1 MRKIAATLAAA
12 VLGASLLAGC
22 STQPASTSTSSTA
35 SVSSSAASSSSQVVN
50 DAGVSSSSRAA
61 SAASSSSSSSVSS
74 SKASSASQKKVPAA
88 LRKKVDSLMKKAS
101 VDATFEYVDL
111 KTGATY
117 GVGAGQQMVAAS
129 MIKLLVLATVLDQ
142 ADQGK
147 LSLDDTYTLKS
158 KDLVGG
164 TGSLQ
169 ARGAG
174 TTVTLREAA
183 KLMITESDNVAANIF
198 IDKLGKKAINAEAA
212 KLGLSGT
219 QLNRRMMQENGSQ
232 NYMTAD
238 DAAIILRRI
247 YDGKL
252 GNADLSSFALD
263 ALKAQTDK
271 TGFAQGL
278 SGATF
283 AHKTGELSDPA
294 VQNDAGIV
302 LGDDPYILVA
312 FTEGSNTNGAAL
324 MQSLAHTVA
333 AAR

>member
-1 MRKIAATLAAA
+1 MRKIAAMLAAA

-22 STQPASTSTSSTA
+22 SAQPASTSASPATTSSST
-35 SVSSSAASSSSQVVN
+35 SAASSSSSPVVN
-50 DAGVSSSSRAA
+50 DAGVSSNA
-61 SAASSSSSSSVSS
+61 STASSVSS
-74 SKASSASQKKVPAA
+74 SSASASKAASASPKKVSAS
-88 LRKKVDSLMKKAS
+88 LRKKIDALMKKAS

-129 MIKLLVLATVLDQ
+129 MIKLLVLATALDQ

-174 TTVTLREAA
+174 ATVTLREAA
-183 KLMITESDNVAANIF
+183 KLMISESDNVAANIF
-198 IDKLGKKAINAEAA
+198 IDKLGKKAINAEAT

-219 QLNRRMMQENGSQ
+219 QLDRRMMQENGSQ

-238 DAAIILRRI
+238 DAAIILKRI

-252 GNADLSSFALD
+252 GNEELSSFALD

-283 AHKTGELSDPA
+283 AHKTGQLSDPA
-294 VQNDAGIV
+294 VQNDGGIV
-302 LGDDPYILVA
+302 LDDDPYILVA

-324 MQSLAHTVA
+324 MQSLAQTIS